1 MLINDPAKSTLVLRK
16 YLKECKI
23 NPFFCHEISFKQS
36 ISALVKKRSVMS
48 ELASVADDL
57 ARGQKAHTNY

>member
-36 ISALVKKRSVMS
+36 ISALVKKRC
-48 ELASVADDL
+48 
-57 ARGQKAHTNY
+57 ARAHAHQKKPRSRSRS